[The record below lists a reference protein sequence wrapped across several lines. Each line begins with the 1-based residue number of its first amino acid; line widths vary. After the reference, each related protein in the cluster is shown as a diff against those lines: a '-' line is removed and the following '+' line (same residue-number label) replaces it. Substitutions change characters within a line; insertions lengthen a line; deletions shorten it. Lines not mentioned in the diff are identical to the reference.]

1 MKSSEI
7 DDIVTHTRAYTQL
20 DFHISGVT
28 QPKTKPNPNPN
39 PTNPN
44 RHRRRHFYRAMLCI
58 RGTSPGPVS
67 VCLFVCP
74 LQVGV
79 LSKRMNESSWFCRV
93 SFLPPVLHCVKR
105 KFGYLQNKGTSL
117 WNFFLNSRLGKFRH
131 GISIVVTCYQLSS
144 RKVDA
149 QSVINW
155 AILPSSD
162 ARPL

>member
-1 MKSSEI
+1 L
-7 DDIVTHTRAYTQL
+7 T
-20 DFHISGVT
+20 FISVASHSLKLSLT
-28 QPKTKPNPNPN
+28 LILTLLT
-39 PTNPN
+39 PTDTGEGIFTA
-44 RHRRRHFYRAMLCI
+44 RCYASAVLALGLCL
-58 RGTSPGPVS
+58 S

-162 ARPL
+162 TRPL